1 MTTILI
7 VSKLGGIKE
16 MKVKDLDRNILH
28 KKCNFK
34 NNKNFSKQ
42 TTWKVKISDE
52 KINIELW
59 GKQNGRAG
67 SENKYDF
74 PPPVDNILLFGNCAI
89 IRIDEEGN
97 IIDLKKNTW
106 KKIYEKLFGGFD
118 DINDEEYSDDEFENV
133 PTEMKTK
140 EGYLLDGFI
149 VNDANTD
156 SDLDV
161 DNTIIANDDDDSD
174 DNIDDEGGEDSDEDD
189 DEDDD
194 DDDEDDDDEGE
205 DECEEDSDEDSDYTD
220 SDAIG
225 SELSEED
232 YEYSDDE

>member
-42 TTWKVKISDE
+42 TTWEVKINDE

-74 PPPVDNILLFGNCAI
+74 PPPVDNTLLFGNCAI

-97 IIDLKKNTW
+97 IIDLKKNIW

-118 DINDEEYSDDEFENV
+118 DLNDEEDSEDELENV
-133 PTEMKTK
+133 PKEMKTK

-156 SDLDV
+156 SDSDV
-161 DNTIIANDDDDSD
+161 DNTIITNDDDDDSD
-174 DNIDDEGGEDSDEDD
+174 DNIDDEDDEEEDDEEEDDEEED
-189 DEDDD
+189 DEDDE
-194 DDDEDDDDEGE
+194 DDEDE
-205 DECEEDSDEDSDYTD
+205 DEDEDSDYTD
-220 SDAIG
+220 SDDAIG

>member
-89 IRIDEEGN
+89 IRIDEDGN
-97 IIDLKKNTW
+97 IIDLKKNIW

-118 DINDEEYSDDEFENV
+118 DINDEEDSEDELENV
-133 PTEMKTK
+133 PNEMKTK

-161 DNTIIANDDDDSD
+161 DNTIITNDDDDSD
-174 DNIDDEGGEDSDEDD
+174 DNIDDEDDEEEDDKDEDDEEED
-189 DEDDD
+189 DEDDE
-194 DDDEDDDDEGE
+194 DDE
-205 DECEEDSDEDSDYTD
+205 DEDSDYTD
-220 SDAIG
+220 SDDAIG